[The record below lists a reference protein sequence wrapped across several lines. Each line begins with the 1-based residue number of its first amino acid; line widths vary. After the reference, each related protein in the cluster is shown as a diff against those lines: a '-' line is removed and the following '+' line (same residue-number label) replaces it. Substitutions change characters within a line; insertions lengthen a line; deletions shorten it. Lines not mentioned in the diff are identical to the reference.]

1 MAFSPSLVD
10 DFNRADAGNLGSC
23 SVVGSW
29 SGSVNSSTDGWQ
41 IVSNQAAPDTGSGM
55 SSVHSE
61 TYGPDVQIGV
71 ALATKQ
77 ADGQYS
83 GLYGRLTDPN
93 TVNFDGYY
101 IEYTAIAGA
110 ANDIFR
116 AYRTVNGSGTQ
127 LTTPASSITYELS
140 SGNKWGCEITGTGA
154 TVTIEVFVDTGGGWT
169 SIGTFT
175 DTHADRRVTAGQ
187 TAIYGDAS
195 TLRYD
200 DFSASNSGGQI
211 LLPDADTAAG
221 GWAAVG
227 AASLYAATSDSSDA
241 TYMLGTAS

>member
-1 MAFSPSLVD
+1 MAFNPSLVD
-10 DFNRADAGNLGSC
+10 DFNRGDSADLGSC
-23 SVVGSW
+23 SVAGSW
-29 SGSVNSSTDGWQ
+29 SGSLTGSTDGWQ
-41 IVSNQAAPDTGSGM
+41 IVSSQAAPDTGSGM

-71 ALATKQ
+71 TLATKQ
-77 ADGQYS
+77 ADGQYC
-83 GLYGRLTDPN
+83 GVYGRLTDPN
-93 TVNFDGYY
+93 TSNFDGYY
-101 IEYTAIAGA
+101 VEYTAIAGA

-116 AYRTVNGSGTQ
+116 VYRTVNGSGTQ

-154 TVTIEVFVDTGGGWT
+154 TVTIEMFVDTGSGWT

-200 DFSASNSGGQI
+200 DYRASNSGQL

-221 GWAAVG
+221 GWSAVG
-227 AASLYAATSDSSDA
+227 AASLYGATSDASDS